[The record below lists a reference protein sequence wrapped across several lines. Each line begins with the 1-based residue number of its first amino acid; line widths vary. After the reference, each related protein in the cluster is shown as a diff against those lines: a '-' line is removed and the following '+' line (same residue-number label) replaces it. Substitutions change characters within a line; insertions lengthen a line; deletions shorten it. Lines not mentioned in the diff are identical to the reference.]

1 MIRTLLPLSVRA
13 RSVQLLSVALISA
26 APLFAA
32 CSKDAPTDETTPVEV
47 ETSAGAV
54 QLPPEAY
61 LARSTWGRLDVD
73 LVKVRSSPYY
83 PNLRELLGGAP
94 METDEQRNVLA
105 EVLERLDSITFAL
118 GEIEESSELTGVLL
132 RGSFTIDE
140 LRGWMQGLDHGQM
153 APTPFELDGRVGLT
167 MRDASVLPIDAN
179 TWILAPTRV
188 LRESFASPAV
198 PSSFGDPTYLEA
210 KARPS
215 IVDAAV
221 RLTVLGTPG
230 ARRLAA
236 RESPI
241 GEEAAAHLRAA
252 TLAVAVDD
260 GLRLEGFALL
270 DDPTA
275 AQVLVAEATRQRDEL
290 AQQAP
295 VAMFGLAPL
304 VNSVELTQANADAV
318 VRLTVSD
325 DMVRRLIGM
334 FGGLMALQGGGQ

>member
-1 MIRTLLPLSVRA
+1 MIRHALPLRALSVR
-13 RSVQLLSVALISA
+13 LLSVALISA
-26 APLFAA
+26 APLLAA

-61 LARSTWGRLDVD
+61 LARGSWGRFDID
-73 LVKVRSSPYY
+73 LVKIRSSPYY
-83 PNLRELLGGAP
+83 ANVQELLAAAPLEEDRQRVVLREL
-94 METDEQRNVLA
+94 
-105 EVLERLDSITFAL
+105 LERLDSITIAL
-118 GEIEESSELTGVLL
+118 GEIPESSDVTGVLL
-132 RGSFTIDE
+132 RGSFTIDDA
-140 LRGWMQGLDHGQM
+140 RRWMSELDHAQRV
-153 APTPFELDGRVGLT
+153 PEPFEIDGRVGLT
-167 MRDASVLPIDAN
+167 LTDASVVPLDGN
-179 TWILAPTRV
+179 TWILAPTRA
-188 LRESFASPAV
+188 LQESFASPAV
-198 PSSFGDPTYLEA
+198 PSAFGDPAYLEA

-215 IVDAAV
+215 ITDAAV
-221 RLTVLGTPG
+221 TLTLLGTPN
-230 ARRLAA
+230 AQRLAA

-241 GEEAAAHLRAA
+241 GESAAPHLRSAA
-252 TLAVAVDD
+252 LAVAVSD

-270 DDPTA
+270 DDPNV
-275 AQVLVAEATRQRDEL
+275 AQALVADAIRQRDEL

-325 DMVRRLIGM
+325 NMVRRLIGM

>member
-1 MIRTLLPLSVRA
+1 MIRTLLPLSA
-13 RSVQLLSVALISA
+13 QLLSVAL
-26 APLFAA
+26 LLAA

-61 LARSTWGRLDVD
+61 LARGTWGRLDVD

-83 PNLRELLGGAP
+83 ANVRELLGGAP
-94 METDEQRNVLA
+94 METDAQRDVLA
-105 EVLERLDSITFAL
+105 DVLERLDSITFAL
-118 GEIEESSELTGVLL
+118 GEIEESSDLTGVLL

-140 LRGWMQGLDHGQM
+140 VGRWMQGLDHGQM

-230 ARRLAA
+230 AQRLAA

-275 AQVLVAEATRQRDEL
+275 AQALVAEATRQRDEL

-325 DMVRRLIGM
+325 NMVRRLIGM